1 MVVAVPLGLTGK
13 EERKLK
19 ITCIAL
25 DLDGTTLTP
34 PGRLSRKPREAIE
47 KALEAGIQVVAASGR
62 SLDSLPEDILAISG
76 IQYGITSNGAAVYRL
91 SDRKCLKQC
100 KLTKE
105 SVREILKY
113 TEGQETAFEAF
124 IEGKPY
130 AQKEYVEDPVRFGA
144 TQRAIPYIQSTR
156 EPIEDMTKFIY
167 DHQEILDCLDIVVK
181 SEEKKRK
188 LWKTLQENV
197 KDVYI
202 TSSVIQLLE
211 ISHRDSGK
219 EAGIRFL
226 LEYLGLKREGLAA
239 FGDGDNDREM
249 ISYAR
254 VGVAMGN
261 ASPECKKAADWIA
274 PSNEEDG
281 VAWGIEKLLEE
292 NRSGL

>member
-1 MVVAVPLGLTGK
+1 M
-13 EERKLK
+13 K

-25 DLDGTTLTP
+25 DLDGTALTP
-34 PGRLSRKPREAIE
+34 RGRISGRTREAIE

-62 SLDSLPEDILAISG
+62 SLDSLPGDILEISG
-76 IQYGITSNGAAVYRL
+76 IRYGITSNGAAVYRL
-91 SDRKCLKQC
+91 SDRKCLSQC

-113 TEGQETAFEAF
+113 TEGQDTAFEAF

-130 AQKEYVEDPVRFGA
+130 AQREYVEDPVRFGA
-144 TQRAIPYIQSTR
+144 TERAISYIQSTR
-156 EPIEDMTKFIY
+156 EPVEDMTEFICGRQ
-167 DHQEILDCLDIVVK
+167 DILDCLDIIVK
-181 SEEKKRK
+181 SEEKKRE

-202 TSSVIQLLE
+202 TSSVPQLLE

-226 LEYLGLKREGLAA
+226 LDYLGLEREGLAA

-249 ISYAR
+249 LSYAR
-254 VGVAMGN
+254 IGVAMGN
-261 ASPECKKAADWIA
+261 ASVECKKAADWIA
-274 PSNEEDG
+274 PSNAEDG

-292 NRSGL
+292 TRRVL

>member
-1 MVVAVPLGLTGK
+1 
-13 EERKLK
+13 
-19 ITCIAL
+19 
-25 DLDGTTLTP
+25 
-34 PGRLSRKPREAIE
+34 
-47 KALEAGIQVVAASGR
+47 
-62 SLDSLPEDILAISG
+62 
-76 IQYGITSNGAAVYRL
+76 
-91 SDRKCLKQC
+91 
-100 KLTKE
+100 KE

-156 EPIEDMTKFIY
+156 EPIEDMMKFIY

-202 TSSVIQLLE
+202 TSSVTQLLE

-261 ASPECKKAADWIA
+261 ASPACKKAADWIA